1 MSEPILACY
10 KDDGLSQLL
19 SLLHSSNWKRELAE
33 TFPPPGFV
41 GQGSISFRD
50 IVLRHYRIAS
60 IHLRPIRGTS
70 SAPLWRLTFVLETS
84 LRPLLTPLS
93 GLA

>member
-1 MSEPILACY
+1 VSGETLACY
-10 KDDGLSQLL
+10 KDDGLSQLI
-19 SLLHSSNWKRELAE
+19 SLLRSSNWKLELAR

-41 GQGSISFRD
+41 GRGSISYRD
-50 IVLRHYRIAS
+50 IVLNHYRIAS

-70 SAPLWRLTFVLETS
+70 SAPLWRLTFELEIS
-84 LRPLLTPLS
+84 PRAVLTPLS